1 MASNFYQILEADESA
16 SQEALLTLF
25 EKKSERLKLELGE
38 GSPTAKEQLWFLRQA
53 HETLSR
59 PEKRAAYDDGLKAK
73 PFINNNAVPVSAKR
87 EGLSWKINILMIAL
101 LASGLIGFGL
111 YLGRTNKKDDH
122 TAKVLQ
128 TNRNADNDA
137 TRAGTERVLVEGV
150 VNNDSKIID
159 RSAELGNRSLNIQ
172 QDAENR
178 RRQELEYRA
187 NAGAQILDMQQQN
200 QNRMLAMQE
209 QQSRDAQRY
218 AEERKAEKERLYWA
232 CMNAALDKM
241 SSANAGARCASY
253 R

>member
-1 MASNFYQILEADESA
+1 M
-16 SQEALLTLF
+16 
-25 EKKSERLKLELGE
+25 
-38 GSPTAKEQLWFLRQA
+38 
-53 HETLSR
+53 
-59 PEKRAAYDDGLKAK
+59 
-73 PFINNNAVPVSAKR
+73 
-87 EGLSWKINILMIAL
+87 
-101 LASGLIGFGL
+101 
-111 YLGRTNKKDDH
+111 
-122 TAKVLQ
+122 
-128 TNRNADNDA
+128 
-137 TRAGTERVLVEGV
+137 
-150 VNNDSKIID
+150 
-159 RSAELGNRSLNIQ
+159 NIQ